1 MKKLLLAGILTIFS
15 ISASAEAWKYETLK
29 DDFDGDK
36 KTATIRPDKSEI
48 ELAIIKSKVSDSE
61 SSDRKYVIA
70 FLLPKGTLTGS
81 NCKTCPARV
90 LVDGKEVDP
99 IRLLEASNFRTYYL
113 YSDQDY
119 FLGLFENNKVIKIQL
134 PTYRGLET
142 LTFTQ
147 SKPLRLQELGSAK

>member
-1 MKKLLLAGILTIFS
+1 MKNLLLAGILTILS
-15 ISASAEAWKYETLK
+15 ISANAEAWKYETLK

-36 KTATIRPDKSEI
+36 KVATIRSDKSEI
-48 ELAIIKSKVSDSE
+48 ELAIIKSKLTETGTSN
-61 SSDRKYVIA
+61 RKYAIA
-70 FLLPKGTLTGS
+70 FLLPKGILTAS

-90 LVDGKEVDP
+90 LADGKEVDP

-119 FLGLFENNKVIKIQL
+119 FIGLFQNNKVVKIRM

-147 SKPLRLQELGSAK
+147 SKPFNLQELDSAK